1 MLPLLQRGSINLP
14 PCWEPLPPQVDCRP
28 RYCSRVPQHGPAAC
42 VPLVIYLCTFAH
54 PLLQTHTYTPTN
66 YTLQTCT
73 NNRLAFKT
81 NTKLVSF
88 RRMLMVVVL
97 FIKSAGRWQQDS
109 VSLGSRTSWCSHTVW
124 CDRDRRRHNAHIHKC
139 TLGHPVTQ
147 SVCVKL
153 LMWFDEAIKTFTLH
167 YIFFKLARMTVGHVL
182 WKKNCDIKNVLIKL
196 WLMKLLKKCS
206 SVINHFW
213 NIFMF
218 SLHTGHNHMIFIW
231 DELQMCLL
239 YLYHN
244 RGKKITEKCEKTHM
258 AVGLLN
264 DLAIWIAGCFCRYLW
279 WLV

>member
-1 MLPLLQRGSINLP
+1 MLRATATTGRLQAPLLLQSAP
-14 PCWEPLPPQVDCRP
+14 ARP
-28 RYCSRVPQHGPAAC
+28 RCVC

-73 NNRLAFKT
+73 NNRLTFKT

-124 CDRDRRRHNAHIHKC
+124 CGRDRRRHTHAHTHKC

-167 YIFFKLARMTVGHVL
+167 YIFFKSARMTVGHVL
-182 WKKNCDIKNVLIKL
+182 WKKNCDIKNVLINL
-196 WLMKLLKKCS
+196 W
-206 SVINHFW
+206 HRW
-213 NIFMF
+213 N
-218 SLHTGHNHMIFIW
+218 
-231 DELQMCLL
+231 
-239 YLYHN
+239 Y
-244 RGKKITEKCEKTHM
+244 
-258 AVGLLN
+258 
-264 DLAIWIAGCFCRYLW
+264 
-279 WLV
+279 